1 MILGNQTRG
10 ASVPGGSRLREVG
23 QARVFAYEEIL
34 GGELLRAGGLGG
46 SVQAE
51 LGRLGER
58 VVLLGD
64 QVQGA
69 AAPRERPGE
78 AGQPEWEG
86 EGDTAPVVVPEGGLG
101 LKR

>member
-1 MILGNQTRG
+1 MSQL
-10 ASVPGGSRLREVG
+10 LEVG
-23 QARVFAYEEIL
+23 QNGVFAYKKIL
-34 GGELLRAGGLGG
+34 GRELLQAGGLGD

-64 QVQGA
+64 QVRGA

-86 EGDTAPVVVPEGGLG
+86 EGETAPLVVPEGGKG
-101 LKR
+101 LRR